1 MQPGR
6 SQRPPR
12 FLMLSSRLYLIAD
25 WEYICRRLS
34 PTRTCDSALLPGP
47 GTTLRVRPLLN
58 RSPLRRFLDWHPPTP
73 FFYGWLVL
81 AMGCL
86 SSAGGSS
93 VSQVVMGTIQVY
105 ISQDTGWSI
114 ERIAIAVTAGTWIS
128 GLFAPAAGYMAD
140 RYGPR
145 LLTTMGLV
153 VVGCCLLVIST
164 TNNNSLLQFII
175 PYVIARSISN
185 PFLIGVV
192 PRVATVNFFRRWRN
206 ITIAIS
212 GMARPVGGAINIQII
227 SLIALNQSWR
237 AAYGYV
243 GIFLLLLAVPAFLTM
258 RRTPEEIGMLPDGA
272 RPGRVTA
279 DARRTADGR
288 PGGAGLEPEF
298 SWTAREAMRTRAY
311 WCLAGT
317 AVFAII
323 ASAGS
328 GYILV
333 PYLVSPSGPGLANF
347 QAVGVGSL
355 GAVLALTTLVWGY
368 MADKLGPRHCM
379 LITITGAVASGIFLI
394 TGVNSVLTAYIF
406 AVLWGFFSNTVGT
419 LEHMLLA
426 QYFGRGSFGA
436 IMGSLGPLQTTA
448 LGVGPLFGSYLLTYT
463 HNYSLVF
470 MVLMAMY
477 AGAGL
482 LIFLAKAPR
491 LPPRA
496 TASGPD
502 TAPAAV

>member
-1 MQPGR
+1 
-6 SQRPPR
+6 
-12 FLMLSSRLYLIAD
+12 
-25 WEYICRRLS
+25 
-34 PTRTCDSALLPGP
+34 
-47 GTTLRVRPLLN
+47 
-58 RSPLRRFLDWHPPTP
+58 
-73 FFYGWLVL
+73 
-81 AMGCL
+81 MGCL

-128 GLFAPAAGYMAD
+128 GLFAPIAGFMAD

-153 VVGCCLLVIST
+153 VVGCCLLVISAT
-164 TNNNSLLQFII
+164 DNNSLLQFII

-243 GIFLLLLAVPAFLTM
+243 GVFLLLLAVPAFLTM

-272 RPGRVTA
+272 RPGRATA
-279 DARRTADGR
+279 DARRTAEGR
-288 PGGAGLEPEF
+288 PAAGLEPEF

-333 PYLVSPSGPGLANF
+333 PFLVSESGPGLANF

-368 MADKLGPRHCM
+368 MADKLGPRRCM
-379 LITITGAVASGIFLI
+379 MITITGAVASGIFLI

-463 HNYSLVF
+463 HSYSVVF

>member
-1 MQPGR
+1 MRR
-6 SQRPPR
+6 SPPR
-12 FLMLSSRLYLIAD
+12 NAGVALRK
-25 WEYICRRLS
+25 RS
-34 PTRTCDSALLPGP
+34 PLT
-47 GTTLRVRPLLN
+47 

-86 SSAGGSS
+86 SSAGGAS

-105 ISQDTGWSI
+105 ISEDTGWSI
-114 ERIAIAVTAGTWIS
+114 DRIAIAVTAGTWIS
-128 GLFAPAAGYMAD
+128 GLFAPLAGYMAD

-145 LLTTMGLV
+145 VLTTLGLV
-153 VVGCCLLVIST
+153 IVGCCLLVISST
-164 TNNNSLLQFII
+164 GNNSLWQFIV

-206 ITIAIS
+206 ITISIS

-227 SLIALNQSWR
+227 SLIALSQSWR

-243 GIFLLLLAVPAFLTM
+243 GVFLLLLAVPAFLTM

-272 RPGRVTA
+272 SPGRAAANTA
-279 DARRTADGR
+279 RA
-288 PGGAGLEPEF
+288 GAGRGRVAPGIEPEF

-311 WCLAGT
+311 WCIAGT

-333 PYLVSPSGPGLANF
+333 PYLVSQSGPGLSNP

-355 GAVLALTTLVWGY
+355 GAVLAMTTLVWGY
-368 MADKLGPRHCM
+368 MADKLGPRYCM
-379 LITITGAVASGIFLI
+379 VITITGAVASGIFLI
-394 TGVNSVLTAYIF
+394 TGVNSVLTAYLF
-406 AVLWGFFSNTVGT
+406 AILWGFFSNTVGT

-448 LGVGPLFGSYLLTYT
+448 LGIGPLFGSYLLTFT
-463 HNYSLVF
+463 HSYSAVF
-470 MVLMAMY
+470 MVLIAMY
-477 AGAGL
+477 AGAGV

-496 TASGPD
+496 LASQPD
-502 TAPAAV
+502 AAGGAAAV

>member
-1 MQPGR
+1 
-6 SQRPPR
+6 
-12 FLMLSSRLYLIAD
+12 
-25 WEYICRRLS
+25 
-34 PTRTCDSALLPGP
+34 
-47 GTTLRVRPLLN
+47 
-58 RSPLRRFLDWHPPTP
+58 
-73 FFYGWLVL
+73 
-81 AMGCL
+81 
-86 SSAGGSS
+86 
-93 VSQVVMGTIQVY
+93 MGTIQVY

-128 GLFAPAAGYMAD
+128 GLLAPLAGFMAD

-145 LLTTMGLV
+145 LLTTLGLV
-153 VVGCCLLVIST
+153 VVGCSLLVISA

-192 PRVATVNFFRRWRN
+192 PRVATVNFFRRRRN

-237 AAYGYV
+237 AAYGYLGV
-243 GIFLLLLAVPAFLTM
+243 FLLLMALPVFLTM

-272 RPGRVTA
+272 RPGRGTA
-279 DARRTADGR
+279 DGRRTADGR
-288 PGGAGLEPEF
+288 PGGVALEPEF
-298 SWTAREAMRTRAY
+298 SWSAREAMRTRAY

-333 PYLVSPSGPGLANF
+333 PYLVSPSGPGLANP

-379 LITITGAVASGIFLI
+379 MITITGAVASGIFLI
-394 TGVNSVLTAYIF
+394 TGVNSVWTAYLF

-463 HNYSLVF
+463 HSYSVVF

-496 TASGPD
+496 TASGSD
-502 TAPAAV
+502 TPPAAV

>member
-1 MQPGR
+1 
-6 SQRPPR
+6 
-12 FLMLSSRLYLIAD
+12 
-25 WEYICRRLS
+25 
-34 PTRTCDSALLPGP
+34 
-47 GTTLRVRPLLN
+47 
-58 RSPLRRFLDWHPPTP
+58 
-73 FFYGWLVL
+73 
-81 AMGCL
+81 MGCL

-105 ISQDTGWSI
+105 ISQDTGWTI

-128 GLFAPAAGYMAD
+128 GLFAPIAGFMAD

-153 VVGCCLLVIST
+153 VVGCCLLVISAT
-164 TNNNSLLQFII
+164 DNNSLLQFII

-243 GIFLLLLAVPAFLTM
+243 GVFLLLLAVPAFLTM

-272 RPGRVTA
+272 RPGRATA
-279 DARRTADGR
+279 DAWRTADGR
-288 PGGAGLEPEF
+288 PGAAGLEPEF

-333 PYLVSPSGPGLANF
+333 PYLVSSSGPGLANP

-368 MADKLGPRHCM
+368 MADKLGPRRCM
-379 LITITGAVASGIFLI
+379 MITITGAVASGIFLI

-463 HNYSLVF
+463 HSYSVVF

-482 LIFLAKAPR
+482 LIFLAKAPQ

-496 TASGPD
+496 TASGSD

>member
-1 MQPGR
+1 
-6 SQRPPR
+6 
-12 FLMLSSRLYLIAD
+12 
-25 WEYICRRLS
+25 
-34 PTRTCDSALLPGP
+34 
-47 GTTLRVRPLLN
+47 
-58 RSPLRRFLDWHPPTP
+58 
-73 FFYGWLVL
+73 
-81 AMGCL
+81 
-86 SSAGGSS
+86 
-93 VSQVVMGTIQVY
+93 MGTIQVY
-105 ISQDTGWSI
+105 ISEDTGWSI
-114 ERIAIAVTAGTWIS
+114 EKIAIAVTAGTWVS
-128 GLFAPAAGYMAD
+128 GLLAPMAGYMAD

-145 LLTTMGLV
+145 VLTTLGLV
-153 VVGCCLLVIST
+153 IVGCCLLVISST
-164 TNNNSLLQFII
+164 SNNSLWQFIV

-206 ITIAIS
+206 ITISIS

-227 SLIALNQSWR
+227 SLIALTQSWR

-243 GIFLLLLAVPAFLTM
+243 GVFLMLLAIPVFLTM

-272 RPGRVTA
+272 SPGRAAASTSRA
-279 DARRTADGR
+279 
-288 PGGAGLEPEF
+288 GAGRGRATPGSEPEF

-311 WCLAGT
+311 WCIAAT

-333 PYLVSPSGPGLANF
+333 PFLVSESGPALSNP

-355 GAVLALTTLVWGY
+355 GAVLAMTTLVWGY
-368 MADKLGPRHCM
+368 MADRLGPRYCM
-379 LITITGAVASGIFLI
+379 VMTISGAVATGIFLI
-394 TGVNSVLTAYIF
+394 TGVNSVLTAYLF
-406 AVLWGFFSNTVGT
+406 AILWGFFSNTVGT

-436 IMGSLGPLQTTA
+436 IMGSLGPMQTTA
-448 LGVGPLFGSYLLTYT
+448 LGIGPLFGSYLLSFT
-463 HNYSLVF
+463 HSYSVVF
-470 MVLMAMY
+470 LVLMAMY
-477 AGAGL
+477 ACAGM

-496 TASGPD
+496 LASQPD
-502 TAPAAV
+502 AAGSPAAV

>member
-1 MQPGR
+1 
-6 SQRPPR
+6 
-12 FLMLSSRLYLIAD
+12 
-25 WEYICRRLS
+25 
-34 PTRTCDSALLPGP
+34 
-47 GTTLRVRPLLN
+47 
-58 RSPLRRFLDWHPPTP
+58 
-73 FFYGWLVL
+73 
-81 AMGCL
+81 MGCL
-86 SSAGGSS
+86 SSAGGAS

-128 GLFAPAAGYMAD
+128 GLFAPLAGFMAD

-145 LLTTMGLV
+145 LLTTMGLI
-153 VVGCCLLVIST
+153 VVGCCLLIISA

-243 GIFLLLLAVPAFLTM
+243 GVFLLLLALPAFLTM

-272 RPGRVTA
+272 HPGRAARA
-279 DARRTADGR
+279 DAGRGGTA
-288 PGGAGLEPEF
+288 PGLEPEF
-298 SWTAREAMRTRAY
+298 SWTAREAMGTRAY
-311 WCLAGT
+311 WCIAGT

-333 PYLVSPSGPGLANF
+333 PYLVSESGPGLSNP

-355 GAVLALTTLVWGY
+355 GAVLAMTTLVWGY

-379 LITITGAVASGIFLI
+379 VITITGAVATGIFLI
-394 TGVNSVLTAYIF
+394 TGVNSVLTAYLF
-406 AVLWGFFSNTVGT
+406 AILWGFFSNTVGT

-448 LGVGPLFGSYLLTYT
+448 LGIGPLFGSSLLIFT
-463 HNYSLVF
+463 HSYSMVF
-470 MVLMAMY
+470 MVLIAMY
-477 AGAGL
+477 AGAGM

-496 TASGPD
+496 LASQPD
-502 TAPAAV
+502 AAEGAAAV

>member
-1 MQPGR
+1 MR
-6 SQRPPR
+6 R
-12 FLMLSSRLYLIAD
+12 FLDTGIAPRL
-25 WEYICRRLS
+25 
-34 PTRTCDSALLPGP
+34 
-47 GTTLRVRPLLN
+47 RPFLN
-58 RSPLRRFLDWHPPTP
+58 RSLLRRFLDWHPPTP

-86 SSAGGSS
+86 SSAGGAS
-93 VSQVVMGTIQVY
+93 VSQVVMGIIQVY
-105 ISQDTGWSI
+105 ISEDTGWSFD
-114 ERIAIAVTAGTWIS
+114 RISIAVAAGTWIS
-128 GLFAPAAGYMAD
+128 GLFAPLAGYMAD

-145 LLTTMGLV
+145 VLTTMGLV
-153 VVGCCLLVIST
+153 VVGCCLLVISSIS
-164 TNNNSLLQFII
+164 NNSLWQFII

-206 ITIAIS
+206 ITISIS
-212 GMARPVGGAINIQII
+212 GMARPVGGAINTQII
-227 SLIALNQSWR
+227 SLIALSQSWR

-243 GIFLLLLAVPAFLTM
+243 GVFLLLLAVPAFLIM

-272 RPGRVTA
+272 NPGRAAATA
-279 DARRTADGR
+279 SRTGAGR
-288 PGGAGLEPEF
+288 GRNTPGLEPEF

-311 WCLAGT
+311 WCIAGT
-317 AVFAII
+317 AVCAII

-333 PYLVSPSGPGLANF
+333 PYLVSESGPGLSNP

-355 GAVLALTTLVWGY
+355 GAVLALTTLIWGY
-368 MADKLGPRHCM
+368 MADKLGPRYCM
-379 LITITGAVASGIFLI
+379 VLTITGAVASGIFLI
-394 TGVNSVLTAYIF
+394 TGVNSVLTAYLF
-406 AVLWGFFSNTVGT
+406 AILWGFFSNTVGT

-448 LGVGPLFGSYLLTYT
+448 LGIGPLFGSYLLTFT
-463 HNYSLVF
+463 HSYSVVF
-470 MVLMAMY
+470 IILMAMY
-477 AGAGL
+477 AGAGM

-496 TASGPD
+496 TAAETD
-502 TAPAAV
+502 PAAAPSAV

>member
-1 MQPGR
+1 
-6 SQRPPR
+6 
-12 FLMLSSRLYLIAD
+12 
-25 WEYICRRLS
+25 
-34 PTRTCDSALLPGP
+34 
-47 GTTLRVRPLLN
+47 
-58 RSPLRRFLDWHPPTP
+58 
-73 FFYGWLVL
+73 
-81 AMGCL
+81 
-86 SSAGGSS
+86 
-93 VSQVVMGTIQVY
+93 MGTIQVY

-114 ERIAIAVTAGTWIS
+114 ERIAIAVTAGTWVS
-128 GLFAPAAGYMAD
+128 GLLAPLAGYAAD

-145 LLTTMGLV
+145 VLTTLGLLI
-153 VVGCCLLVIST
+153 VGTCLLVIST
-164 TNNNSLLQFII
+164 TANNSLWQFII

-206 ITIAIS
+206 ITISIS

-243 GIFLLLLAVPAFLTM
+243 GVFLLLLAVPVLVIM

-272 RPGRVTA
+272 SPRRGAATAARSGGGR
-279 DARRTADGR
+279 ARA
-288 PGGAGLEPEF
+288 AQGLEPEF

-311 WCLAGT
+311 WCIAGT
-317 AVFAII
+317 AVLAVI

-333 PYLVSPSGPGLANF
+333 PYLVSQSGPGLSNP

-355 GAVLALTTLVWGY
+355 GAVLAMTTLVWGY
-368 MADKLGPRHCM
+368 LADKLGPRYCM
-379 LITITGAVASGIFLI
+379 VITIAGAVATGIFLI
-394 TGVNSVLTAYIF
+394 TGVNSVWTAYLF
-406 AVLWGFFSNTVGT
+406 AILWGFFSNTVGT

-448 LGVGPLFGSYLLTYT
+448 LGIGPLFGSYLLTFT
-463 HNYSLVF
+463 HSYSVVF
-470 MVLMAMY
+470 IVLMAMY
-477 AGAGL
+477 AGAGM
-482 LIFLAKAPR
+482 LIFLARAPK

-496 TASGPD
+496 TAADPSVP
-502 TAPAAV
+502 APSAV

>member
-1 MQPGR
+1 
-6 SQRPPR
+6 
-12 FLMLSSRLYLIAD
+12 
-25 WEYICRRLS
+25 
-34 PTRTCDSALLPGP
+34 
-47 GTTLRVRPLLN
+47 
-58 RSPLRRFLDWHPPTP
+58 
-73 FFYGWLVL
+73 
-81 AMGCL
+81 
-86 SSAGGSS
+86 
-93 VSQVVMGTIQVY
+93 MGTIQVY

-114 ERIAIAVTAGTWIS
+114 EKIAIAVTAGTWVS
-128 GLFAPAAGYMAD
+128 GLLAPLAGYMAD

-145 LLTTMGLV
+145 LLTTLGLV
-153 VVGCCLLVIST
+153 VVGSCLLVISGT
-164 TNNNSLLQFII
+164 GNNSLWQFII

-206 ITIAIS
+206 ITISIS

-237 AAYGYV
+237 AAYGYIGV
-243 GIFLLLLAVPAFLTM
+243 FLLLLAVPVFLIM

-272 RPGRVTA
+272 RPRGAAARAGAGQGRSA
-279 DARRTADGR
+279 I
-288 PGGAGLEPEF
+288 GLEPEF

-311 WCLAGT
+311 WCIAGT

-333 PYLVSPSGPGLANF
+333 PYLVSESGPGLANP

-355 GAVLALTTLVWGY
+355 GAVLAMTTLVWGY
-368 MADKLGPRHCM
+368 MADKLGPRYCM
-379 LITITGAVASGIFLI
+379 VITITGAVASGIFLI
-394 TGVNSVLTAYIF
+394 TGVNSVLTAYLF
-406 AVLWGFFSNTVGT
+406 AILWGFFSNTVGT

-448 LGVGPLFGSYLLTYT
+448 LGIGPLFGSYLLTFT
-463 HNYSLVF
+463 HSYSLVF
-470 MVLMAMY
+470 IVLIAMY
-477 AGAGL
+477 AGAGM
-482 LIFLAKAPR
+482 LIFLAKAPQ

-496 TASGPD
+496 TGSVPD
-502 TAPAAV
+502 PDSTSPATSAV